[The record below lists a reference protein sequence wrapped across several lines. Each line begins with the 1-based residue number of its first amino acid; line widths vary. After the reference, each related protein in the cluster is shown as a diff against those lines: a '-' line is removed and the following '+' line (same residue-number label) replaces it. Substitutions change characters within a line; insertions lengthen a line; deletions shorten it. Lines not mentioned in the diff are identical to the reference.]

1 MSITAEQAVEV
12 FRASDCLH
20 DEPAVGAALDRM
32 AEEIRGAIAGRDAV
46 ALVVM
51 NGGFIP
57 AAGLLLRL
65 DLPLCIDYLHATRYR
80 ERTSGGLIDWKRHH
94 EVSLAGRDA
103 LVIDDIL
110 DEGLTLAAIVEH
122 CRQEGARRVWSAVLA
137 EKQRARA
144 VDFTADFVGLT
155 VPDRYVFGYGMD
167 YKGYLRNARGIYA
180 VADEHAT

>member
-1 MSITAEQAVEV
+1 MSITPEQAVEV
-12 FRASDCLH
+12 FRAADCLH
-20 DEPAVGAALDRM
+20 DEATVEAALARM
-32 AEEIRGAIAGRDAV
+32 ATAIREALAGRDAV

-65 DLPLCIDYLHATRYR
+65 ELPLRIDYLHATRYR
-80 ERTSGGLIDWKRHH
+80 ERTSGGQLAWKRHH
-94 EVSLAGRDA
+94 EVDLAGRDV

-122 CRQEGARRVWSAVLA
+122 LRHEGAGRVWSAVLV
-137 EKQRARA
+137 EKLRPRA
-144 VDFTADFVGLT
+144 VDFAADFVGLT

-167 YKGYLRNARGIYA
+167 YKGYLRNAPGIFA
-180 VADEHAT
+180 VADQHAT